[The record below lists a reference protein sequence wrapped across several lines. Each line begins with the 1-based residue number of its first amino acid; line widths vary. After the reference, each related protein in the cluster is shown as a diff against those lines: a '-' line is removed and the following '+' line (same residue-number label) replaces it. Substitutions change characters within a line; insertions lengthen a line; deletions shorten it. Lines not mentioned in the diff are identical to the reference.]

1 MELINITTTK
11 TAQQRND
18 HALYTVDYTLT
29 NGVLERVQ
37 AAIYEV
43 TADPTGEVSPPFIG
57 NITYENGQIYC
68 SLPDGAPVSIL
79 MGDFEA
85 FLEEIK
91 GDVAAEDKKESIIN
105 Q

>member
-11 TAQQRND
+11 TAQQRNE
-18 HALYTVDYTLT
+18 HALYTVDYTFT

-37 AAIYEV
+37 AAIYEAA
-43 TADPTGEVSPPFIG
+43 ADPDGEMSPPFIG

-68 SLPDGAPVSIL
+68 SLPDGAPVATL
-79 MGDFEA
+79 MGDFET

-91 GDVAAEDKKESIIN
+91 QETAAENKTE
-105 Q
+105 

>member
-29 NGVLERVQ
+29 NGALERVQ
-37 AAIYEV
+37 AAIYE
-43 TADPTGEVSPPFIG
+43 ASANLTGEVSPSFIG

-68 SLPDGAPVSIL
+68 SLPDGAPMATL
-79 MGDFEA
+79 MSDFEQ

-91 GDVAAEDKKESIIN
+91 SGIAAGNKTE
-105 Q
+105 